1 MCVEEADN
9 GPNLAELW
17 LPADAELRVE
27 MDPVLKVPAIV
38 GQGVRR
44 VSSSDALYTT
54 ERPVDKPYYQSDSLL
69 YVGQSWAWGD
79 AGLDKRFD

>member
-1 MCVEEADN
+1 
-9 GPNLAELW
+9 
-17 LPADAELRVE
+17 

-54 ERPVDKPYYQSDSLL
+54 ERPVDKPCTIRAIPYFMWDNR
-69 YVGQSWAWGD
+69 
-79 AGLDKRFD
+79 GLGEMRVWINDLTK